1 MKLLFKKTSDG
12 LSGDVVGH
20 YNFREHYSG
29 VNFNMRWDT
38 LSPFIRQAT
47 TKYVIP
53 FLTTELYAALADL
66 HETGTGEDEQ
76 KELINHLQDCI
87 AYYAIFDALPTLNVS
102 VADMGIQ
109 QLNATEGTAA
119 PANQWSFKNAR
130 WEALRS
136 ADTFMDFALS
146 HMESEVKKEN
156 DFYNSWVASKAY
168 KAKGSTFFEGTEDLD
183 NYINIQSSR
192 RAYIALGKYLLKSEE
207 KYLCPVLGI
216 DLYNEIKTQLLA
228 NDLSQVNLKLIALI
242 KRFVSEWGLYE
253 AIPHISILVEGDGI
267 RVLSSMDGMEDRKSI
282 TNPFQLQAIAAL
294 RASCEENART
304 ARADLLAF
312 LQKNH
317 SDYPLFEQ
325 SGAYVK
331 DNDLS
336 TIYESEDHIGGIF
349 I

>member
-1 MKLLFKKTSDG
+1 MKLLFKKNNSG
-12 LSGDVVGH
+12 LTGDIVGH
-20 YNFREHYSG
+20 YDFRQHYSG

-53 FLTTELYAALADL
+53 FLTADLYGALADL
-66 HETGTGEDEQ
+66 HEAGTGTDEQ
-76 KELINHLQDCI
+76 KDLINHLQDSI
-87 AYYAIFDALPTLNVS
+87 AYYAIFDGFPHLNLS

-130 WEALRS
+130 WDALRS
-136 ADTFMDFALS
+136 ADTFLDLALA
-146 HMESEVKKEN
+146 HMEAQIKAGN
-156 DFYNSWVASKAY
+156 TFYNAWKASKAY

-192 RAYIALGKYLLKSEE
+192 RAYMALGKYLLKSEE
-207 KYLCPVLGI
+207 KYLCPVLGT
-216 DLYNEIKTQLLA
+216 DLYNEIKTQLA
-228 NDLSQVNLKLIALI
+228 ENTLSATNLKLIALI
-242 KRFVSEWGLYE
+242 KRLVSEWGLFE

-267 RVLSSMDGMEDRKSI
+267 RVLSSNDGMDDRKSI
-282 TNPFQLQAIAAL
+282 TNPFQLQAIAGL

-304 ARADLLAF
+304 ARADLLSF

-317 SDYPLFEQ
+317 SDYPLFVE

-331 DNDLS
+331 DNDLT